1 MYSFSFMFFL
11 EMFYFGKQHKTYIIM
26 NLVFMMMRTEIT
38 INKKKII
45 KYALGNWNCILLE
58 CHLYS
63 NRNTTNSIYL
73 LLSSSVTFQS
83 YVISAFL
90 IITYSF
96 KTLTKTDGI

>member
-1 MYSFSFMFFL
+1 MFFL
-11 EMFYFGKQHKTYIIM
+11 EIFHFGKQHKIYIIT
-26 NLVFMMMRTEIT
+26 NLAFMMMRTEIT

-45 KYALGNWNCILLE
+45 QYALGNWNCILLE

-83 YVISAFL
+83 YVILAFVFL
-90 IITYSF
+90 IIAYL
-96 KTLTKTDGI
+96 KR

>member
-1 MYSFSFMFFL
+1 MYCFSLMFFL
-11 EMFYFGKQHKTYIIM
+11 EMFHFGKQHKRNIIT
-26 NLVFMMMRTEIT
+26 NLAFMMMRTEIT

-45 KYALGNWNCILLE
+45 NYALGNWNCILLE

-83 YVISAFL
+83 YVILAFVFL
-90 IITYSF
+90 IIAYL
-96 KTLTKTDGI
+96 KR